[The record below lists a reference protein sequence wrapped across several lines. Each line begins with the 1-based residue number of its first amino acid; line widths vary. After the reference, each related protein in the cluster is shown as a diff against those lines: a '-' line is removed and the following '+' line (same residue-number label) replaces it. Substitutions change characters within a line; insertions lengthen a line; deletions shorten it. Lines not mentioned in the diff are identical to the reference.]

1 MFLFEDDDV
10 VYIASEQSGAAA
22 MYFNGSI
29 YHNARATNE
38 EIISTLNIM
47 IHDSDVPTSQ
57 AALMSLI
64 HMTIDVIKERH
75 CS

>member
-10 VYIASEQSGAAA
+10 VYIATEQAGAPV
-22 MYFNGSI
+22 MYFNGFI
-29 YHNARATNE
+29 YHNARATND

-47 IHDSDVPTSQ
+47 IHDSDVPTRQ